1 MPVPIV
7 VSAGQEEPV
16 VSGDVA
22 SPDTPAAVPGS
33 EVPAERAKARPRT
46 S

>member
-7 VSAGQEEPV
+7 VSAGPEERV
-16 VSGDVA
+16 VPGDVA

-33 EVPAERAKARPRT
+33 HVPAEQDWPDPRT